1 MMDGADDLSFAF
13 SDPKRNDVIALLSAS
28 DAYMAGL
35 YPAESNHMLDVET
48 LRQPDIRFLIV
59 ERGGTAV
66 GCGAIRI
73 ADSYGEL
80 KRMWVDPALR
90 GRRLGVRILEALIA
104 EAGRLNLPALRL
116 ETGISQPEALGL
128 YARFG
133 FVNILPFGE
142 YKSDP
147 LSVFMERRL

>member
-1 MMDGADDLSFAF
+1 MNGRDDLSFIF
-13 SDPKRNDVIALLSAS
+13 SDPKRDDVIALLTAS
-28 DAYMAGL
+28 DAYMAAL
-35 YPAESNHMLDVET
+35 YPAESNHMLDVDT

-59 ERGGTAV
+59 ERAGAAV

-73 ADSYGEL
+73 ADDYGEL

-90 GRRLGVRILEALIA
+90 GHRLGIRILEALIA
-104 EAGRLNLPALRL
+104 EARRLNLPALRL

-133 FVNILPFGE
+133 FVNIPVFGE
-142 YKSDP
+142 YKPDP

>member
-1 MMDGADDLSFAF
+1 MDGADDLSFTF
-13 SDPKRNDVIALLSAS
+13 GDPKRDDIIALLAAS
-28 DAYMAGL
+28 DAYMAEL
-35 YPAESNHMLDVET
+35 YPAESNHLLDVDT

-73 ADSYGEL
+73 ADGYGEL

-104 EAGRLNLPALRL
+104 EAQNLRLPALRL

-128 YARFG
+128 YRRFG
-133 FVNILPFGE
+133 FEDIAPFGD
-142 YKSDP
+142 YLPDP
-147 LSVFMERRL
+147 LSVFMEKRP

>member
-1 MMDGADDLSFAF
+1 MDGGDDLSFAF
-13 SDPKRNDVIALLSAS
+13 GDPQRDDVIALLTAS
-28 DAYMAGL
+28 DAYMAAL
-35 YPAESNHMLDVET
+35 YPAESNHMLDVDA

-59 ERGGTAV
+59 ERADAAV

-73 ADSYGEL
+73 ADGYGEL

-90 GRRLGVRILEALIA
+90 GHRLGIRILEALID
-104 EAGRLNLPALRL
+104 EARRLKLPVLRL

-133 FVNILPFGE
+133 FVNIPAFGE
-142 YKSDP
+142 YKPDP